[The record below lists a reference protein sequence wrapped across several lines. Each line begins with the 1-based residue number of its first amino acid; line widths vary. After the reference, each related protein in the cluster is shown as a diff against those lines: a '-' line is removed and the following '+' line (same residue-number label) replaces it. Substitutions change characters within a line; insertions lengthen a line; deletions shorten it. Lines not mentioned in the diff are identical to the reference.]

1 MEASDDD
8 ESDNW
13 YDEDTESEDDEAEAA
28 AFEFDDDDSVEPVP
42 DPADLVDQDGNAV
55 HQLSIDRVVAHLGG
69 EDGEDKE
76 DSFSLRDAIKRIDLW
91 PEPSFDLVVQKALAS
106 PRARVAL
113 QPGLLA
119 NAVSAERASIL
130 VSSLPNLKQL
140 QLQDDGLACDRRG
153 RK

>member
-8 ESDNW
+8 ESVNW
-13 YDEDTESEDDEAEAA
+13 YEEDTESEDDEAEAAAA

-69 EDGEDKE
+69 EDSEDKE

-91 PEPSFDLVVQKALAS
+91 PETSFDRVVQKASVA
-106 PRARVAL
+106 AR
-113 QPGLLA
+113 PGCTSTGPPCERRECRESV
-119 NAVSAERASIL
+119 NPSEQFAESQATAA
-130 VSSLPNLKQL
+130 P
-140 QLQDDGLACDRRG
+140 GRRISM
-153 RK
+153 